1 MRMRAVAGLRA
12 WGGARAAAPGSTIAR
27 ILLGAAFLA
36 AAACGGG
43 PAGPSDLP
51 TPQPTPTPS
60 PKAVVI
66 SIDGLRPDAFTTAA
80 GASAPNIVGL
90 SRRGA
95 YTWSAQT
102 IVPAMTLPAH
112 SSMLSGV
119 PPTVHGLTWD
129 DWRPDK
135 GCITVPTVFGIARAA
150 GLRTVMVVG
159 KEKFRQIEAPDTV
172 SSFVLATGG
181 DADVANQAIVQVQA
195 GFDLMFVHF
204 PDTDLTGHA
213 RGWMSAP
220 YLAKVTEADHAVGRL
235 LSALPPE
242 TTVILSADHGGHSNT
257 HGLPMPEDMT
267 IPWVIAGPRVSG
279 GRELQRP
286 VRTVDTAATAL
297 YVLGLSLPSNVSG
310 IVVAEAFTPR

>member
-1 MRMRAVAGLRA
+1 V
-12 WGGARAAAPGSTIAR
+12 I
-27 ILLGAAFLA
+27 
-36 AAACGGG
+36 
-43 PAGPSDLP
+43 
-51 TPQPTPTPS
+51 
-60 PKAVVI
+60 I
-66 SIDGLRPDAFTTAA
+66 SIDGLRPDAFTSAA
-80 GASAPNIVGL
+80 GAAAPNIIGL
-90 SRRGA
+90 ARRGA
-95 YTWSAQT
+95 YSWHAQT

-135 GCITVPTVFGIARAA
+135 GCISVPTVFGIARAA

-181 DADVANQAIVQVQA
+181 DADVANQAMVQVQA

-213 RGWMSAP
+213 HGWLSAP
-220 YLAKVTEADHAVGRL
+220 YLAKVTQADHAVGRL

-242 TTVILSADHGGHSNT
+242 TTVILSADHGGHANT
-257 HGLPMPEDMT
+257 HGLTLAEDMT
-267 IPWVIAGPRVSG
+267 IPWVIAGPRVPGG

-297 YVLGLSLPSNVSG
+297 YVLGLSLPATASG
-310 IVVAEAFTPR
+310 VVVGEAFAPR

>member
-1 MRMRAVAGLRA
+1 MLLAVA
-12 WGGARAAAPGSTIAR
+12 
-27 ILLGAAFLA
+27 
-36 AAACGGG
+36 ACAGG
-43 PAGPSDLP
+43 PAGPTPLPSPSP
-51 TPQPTPTPS
+51 TPIPS

-66 SIDGLRPDAFTTAA
+66 SIDGLRPDAFTSASGAA
-80 GASAPNIVGL
+80 APHIL
-90 SRRGA
+90 DLARRGA

-119 PPTVHGLTWD
+119 APAVHGLTWD
-129 DWRPDK
+129 DWRPER
-135 GCITVPTVFGIARAA
+135 GCISVPTVFGIARAA

-159 KEKFRQIEAPDTV
+159 KEKFRQLDAPYTV
-172 SSFVLATGG
+172 SSFVLSTG

-204 PDTDLTGHA
+204 PDTDLAGHA
-213 RGWMSAP
+213 NGWLSTS

-235 LSALPPE
+235 LAALPPE

-257 HGLPMPEDMT
+257 HGLVMAEDMT
-267 IPWVIAGPRVSG
+267 IPWVIAGPRVAGG

-297 YVLGLSLPSNVSG
+297 YVLGLSLPPTASG
-310 IVVAEAFTPR
+310 VVVAEAFAPR